1 MVSHISTIKRSVISG
16 TVALALLGTSVTPTL
31 AWGQREQ
38 DFTKGALSVLLLGA
52 IVNDA
57 RQHRA
62 QEVHPQVYYPIESRP
77 VYHTP
82 VYQAPVQSYYA
93 TPAATRRPLRF
104 YDTGTLAIAD
114 ALQSA
119 KDSGAEFVIG
129 PLAREEVVA
138 AAASQTQIPILALN
152 FLPADQ
158 TTPQTSFFQFALSPE
173 EEARAVARRGAHRR
187 AEPNEQVYPD
197 QVAY

>member
-16 TVALALLGTSVTPTL
+16 TVALALLGTSVAPAL

-62 QEVHPQVYYPIESRP
+62 QEVHPQVYYPIETR
-77 VYHTP
+77 P

-93 TPAATRRPLRF
+93 TPAAQAFQSYTPGERRR
-104 YDTGTLAIAD
+104 I
-114 ALQSA
+114 QSA
-119 KDSGAEFVIG
+119 LANYGYYFGYVDGSFG
-129 PLAREEVVA
+129 PSTYRAITAFARELG
-138 AAASQTQIPILALN
+138 QLAMLE
-152 FLPADQ
+152 
-158 TTPQTSFFQFALSPE
+158 T
-173 EEARAVARRGAHRR
+173 RGG
-187 AEPNEQVYPD
+187 
-197 QVAY
+197 AYGLLDSLIY

>member
-16 TVALALLGTSVTPTL
+16 TVALALLGTSVAPAL

-62 QEVHPQVYYPIESRP
+62 QAVHPQVYYPIETRP

-93 TPAATRRPLRF
+93 TPAAQAFQSYTAGERRQIQA
-104 YDTGTLAIAD
+104 TLANYGYYFGYVD
-114 ALQSA
+114 GS
-119 KDSGAEFVIG
+119 FG
-129 PLAREEVVA
+129 PSTYRAITAFARE
-138 AAASQTQIPILALN
+138 SGQLAMLE
-152 FLPADQ
+152 
-158 TTPQTSFFQFALSPE
+158 TRG
-173 EEARAVARRGAHRR
+173 RAYGLLDSLI
-187 AEPNEQVYPD
+187 Y
-197 QVAY
+197 

>member
-16 TVALALLGTSVTPTL
+16 TVALALLGTSVAPAL

-52 IVNDA
+52 IVNDV

-62 QEVHPQVYYPIESRP
+62 QEVHPRVYYPIETRP

-93 TPAATRRPLRF
+93 TPAAQAFQSYTAGERRQIQAA
-104 YDTGTLAIAD
+104 LANYGYYFGYVD
-114 ALQSA
+114 GS
-119 KDSGAEFVIG
+119 FG
-129 PLAREEVVA
+129 PSTYRAITAFARE
-138 AAASQTQIPILALN
+138 SGQLAMLE
-152 FLPADQ
+152 
-158 TTPQTSFFQFALSPE
+158 T
-173 EEARAVARRGAHRR
+173 RGG
-187 AEPNEQVYPD
+187 
-197 QVAY
+197 AYGLLDSLIY

>member
-16 TVALALLGTSVTPTL
+16 TVALALLGTSVAPAL

-62 QEVHPQVYYPIESRP
+62 QEVHPRVYYPIETRP

-93 TPAATRRPLRF
+93 TPAAQAFQSYTAGERRQIQAA
-104 YDTGTLAIAD
+104 LANYGYYFGYVD
-114 ALQSA
+114 GS
-119 KDSGAEFVIG
+119 FG
-129 PLAREEVVA
+129 PSTYRAITAFARE
-138 AAASQTQIPILALN
+138 SGQLAMLE
-152 FLPADQ
+152 
-158 TTPQTSFFQFALSPE
+158 T
-173 EEARAVARRGAHRR
+173 RGG
-187 AEPNEQVYPD
+187 
-197 QVAY
+197 AYGLLDSLIY

>member
-16 TVALALLGTSVTPTL
+16 TVALALLGTSVAPAL

-62 QEVHPQVYYPIESRP
+62 QEVHPQVYYPVQPRP
-77 VYHTP
+77 VYQTP

-93 TPAATRRPLRF
+93 TPAAQAFQSYTPGERRRIQSALANYGYYFGYVDGSFGP
-104 YDTGTLAIAD
+104 GTYRAIA
-114 ALQSA
+114 A
-119 KDSGAEFVIG
+119 F
-129 PLAREEVVA
+129 ARE
-138 AAASQTQIPILALN
+138 SGQLAMLE
-152 FLPADQ
+152 
-158 TTPQTSFFQFALSPE
+158 T
-173 EEARAVARRGAHRR
+173 RGG
-187 AEPNEQVYPD
+187 
-197 QVAY
+197 AYGLLDGLIY

>member
-1 MVSHISTIKRSVISG
+1 MVSHIPTLQRSVISR
-16 TVALALLGTSVTPTL
+16 TVALALLGTSVAPAL

-62 QEVHPQVYYPIESRP
+62 QEVHPRVYYPIETRP

-93 TPAATRRPLRF
+93 TPAAQAFQSYTAGERRQIQAA
-104 YDTGTLAIAD
+104 LANYGYYFGYVD
-114 ALQSA
+114 GS
-119 KDSGAEFVIG
+119 FG
-129 PLAREEVVA
+129 PSTYRAITAFARE
-138 AAASQTQIPILALN
+138 SGQLAMLE
-152 FLPADQ
+152 
-158 TTPQTSFFQFALSPE
+158 T
-173 EEARAVARRGAHRR
+173 RGG
-187 AEPNEQVYPD
+187 
-197 QVAY
+197 AYGLLDSLIY